1 MRMRVGLAALVVTAA
16 AAGACATMWRVG
28 LAVGAGGSA
37 CVLATVVALSLGR
50 RTFATRSEFARSAAL
65 LPVIGLAAAGVGW
78 LLVAVPPVG
87 AALFVAGMSVPI
99 WMRRFG
105 PRVAR
110 LGGLIALPLTAVL
123 VAPVPPSP
131 GVPPWVAIALM
142 LVAGVVAALWVAV
155 AREVLRLIPGESQ
168 LQEPAPP
175 PPEPSGRTSADPSRR
190 RRLPAST
197 RMAVQMAVAL
207 SAAFVVGWALFA
219 DHVMWV
225 VLTAFLVCAGNRG
238 RADVLH
244 KSALRVLGAV
254 GGTIGAVAIVAV
266 VPQASG
272 PGVVVAIFLAL
283 FAGTWLRTVSYAYW
297 AAAVTL
303 ALTLLQE
310 LTGATT
316 VGGEAGML
324 VERLVAIVAGAV
336 LGIAASWLVLPVRS
350 VDVLRRRLSEVLT
363 ALGAA
368 LAPPDPDAPPDERR
382 RRIVAFRAAVARVEQ
397 LAPAHRAARAVA
409 GRRVRAIDCIEAAG
423 ELPGALDA
431 HLARRSSG
439 SPPQDRERLRAAI
452 ADARRSLAAPPDLG
466 RVHEAFEALATT
478 LHGDPAS

>member
-1 MRMRVGLAALVVTAA
+1 MSVRVGLAALVVTAA
-16 AAGACATMWRVG
+16 AAGACATMWWIG

-50 RTFATRSEFARSAAL
+50 RTFASRAEFARSAAL
-65 LPVIGLAAAGVGW
+65 LPVIGLAAGAVGW
-78 LLVAVPPVG
+78 LLVTVPPVG

-131 GVPPWVAIALM
+131 GVPAWLTAV
-142 LVAGVVAALWVAV
+142 LVLAAGVVAAAWVAV
-155 AREVLRLIPGESQ
+155 AREVLRLIPGEAV
-168 LQEPAPP
+168 LHEPAPASP
-175 PPEPSGRTSADPSRR
+175 ASPSPSTRDGR

-197 RMAVQMAVAL
+197 RMALQMAVAL
-207 SAAFVVGWALFA
+207 AAAFLVGWAVFP

-225 VLTAFLVCAGNRG
+225 VLTAFLVCSGNRG

-244 KSALRVLGAV
+244 KSGLRVLGAL
-254 GGTIGAVAIVAV
+254 GGTLGAVAIVAL
-266 VPQASG
+266 VPKASG
-272 PGVVVAIFLAL
+272 PGAVVAIFLAL
-283 FAGTWLRTVSYAYW
+283 FAGTWLRTLSYAYW

-310 LTGATT
+310 LTGVAT
-316 VGGEAGML
+316 VAGEAVML
-324 VERLVAIVAGAV
+324 AERLLAIVAGAV
-336 LGIAASWLVLPVRS
+336 LGVAASWFVLPVRS

-368 LAPPDPDAPPDERR
+368 LAPVDPDAPPGERAR
-382 RRIVAFRAAVARVEQ
+382 RVAAFRAAVGRVEQ
-397 LAPAHRAARAVA
+397 LAPAHRAARAIA
-409 GRRVRAIDCIEAAG
+409 GRRVRAIDCIEAAAA
-423 ELPGALDA
+423 LPPALDSR
-431 HLARRSSG
+431 LARRRADV
-439 SPPQDRERLRAAI
+439 PREDRERLRSALAT
-452 ADARRSLAAPPDLG
+452 ARRSLAAPPDLA
-466 RVHEAFEALATT
+466 RVHEAFGALAVA
-478 LHGDPAS
+478 LRGSAADH